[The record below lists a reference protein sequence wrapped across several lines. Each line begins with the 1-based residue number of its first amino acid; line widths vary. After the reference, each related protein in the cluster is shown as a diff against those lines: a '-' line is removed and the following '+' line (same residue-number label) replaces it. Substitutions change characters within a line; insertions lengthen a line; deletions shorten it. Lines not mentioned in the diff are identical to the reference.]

1 MSTREPSIVA
11 EQLSHSYGEGAAC
24 TPVLH
29 ELSLRFWP
37 GELTLVMGA
46 SGSGKSTL
54 LAALSGLLQPQSGAV
69 RALDTS
75 IWSLSPREL
84 ERFRFR
90 HCGFVFQNFNL
101 FPALTALEQ
110 VALPLTFGGES
121 EAAARR
127 RAQTA
132 LDEVGLAARM
142 ALRPAQLSGGEK
154 QRVAI
159 ARALVGSPQ
168 LLFADEPTSALDS
181 ANSEIVIGL
190 LERIAL
196 HRGATVI
203 AVTHDPRLT
212 RHAERIIRLQ
222 DGAILEDLRP
232 PQHAADAPLAQS
244 PPNYTGINL

>member
-1 MSTREPSIVA
+1 MSAPPPSIVA
-11 EQLSHSYGEGAAC
+11 DNLSHSYGEGAAL

-29 ELSLRFWP
+29 QLSLRFWP

-54 LAALSGLLQPQSGAV
+54 LAVLSGLLRPQSGTV
-69 RALDTS
+69 RALDTA
-75 IWSLSPREL
+75 IWNLGPREL

-110 VALPLTFGGES
+110 VALPLRFGGEG

-127 RAQTA
+127 RAQAA
-132 LDEVGLAARM
+132 LDEVGLSARM

-196 HRGATVI
+196 HHGATVI

-222 DGAILEDLRP
+222 DGAILDDMRP
-232 PQHAADAPLAQS
+232 PQHAAEVPLAQS
-244 PPNYTGINL
+244 PSNYTGTTP